1 MRQTSGNSAWRMRR
15 SARVCW
21 RASTSASITRAMKA
35 RCPSLSEPAC
45 LMCSS
50 KLLAAWGSPRRLRF
64 WISRSLSSL
73 AIALVLLLLLVVVGG
88 PGRGRAALA
97 DELLVAVGRALMHA
111 RPLEVLLDLHR

>member
-50 KLLAAWGSPRRLRF
+50 RLLAAWGSPRRLRF
-64 WISRSLSSL
+64 WISRSRSSL
-73 AIALVLLLLLVVVGG
+73 AIALVLLLALLLVVG
-88 PGRGRAALA
+88 GRGRAALA